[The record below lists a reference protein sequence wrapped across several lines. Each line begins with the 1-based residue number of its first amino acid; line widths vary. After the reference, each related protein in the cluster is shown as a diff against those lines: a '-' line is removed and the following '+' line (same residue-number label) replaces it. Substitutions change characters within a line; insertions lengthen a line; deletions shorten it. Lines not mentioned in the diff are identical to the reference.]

1 MSRNFDSILISGASS
16 GLGCALARHYAAP
29 GVRLALGGRD
39 TDRLA
44 AVAAACRA
52 AGAQVAVTAVD
63 VTDAAATREW
73 VLAQDEHR
81 PLDLVIANAG
91 ISGETGA
98 VGTDAEAALAAR
110 IYAVN
115 VLGVL
120 NTVQPLLPR
129 LIARRAGQIG
139 VMSSIAG
146 YRGLPRGPAYSG
158 SKAALIVHGEA
169 WRVNLS
175 AAGVGVS
182 VICPGYVRTPLTAR
196 HRFKLPFLLE
206 PEPAARKI
214 AAGLAANR
222 ARIVF
227 PWQIR
232 VAAWMFRVLPEP
244 WTRGLVRAP
253 RSARGVPP

>member
-1 MSRNFDSILISGASS
+1 VSRAFRSILISGASS
-16 GLGCALARHYAAP
+16 GLGAALARHYAAA

-52 AGAQVAVTAVD
+52 AGAEVSLAAVD
-63 VTDAAATREW
+63 VTDASATRQW
-73 VLAQDEHR
+73 VLSADELS

-91 ISGETGA
+91 ISGETGGA
-98 VGTDAEAALAAR
+98 GAETALATR
-110 IYAVN
+110 IYATN

-120 NTVQPLLPR
+120 NTVEPLIPR
-129 LIARRAGQIG
+129 LIARHRGQIA

-146 YRGLPRGPAYSG
+146 FRGLPRGPAYSG
-158 SKAALIVHGEA
+158 SKAALLVHGEA
-169 WRVNLS
+169 WRVTL
-175 AAGVGVS
+175 APAGVGVS
-182 VICPGYVRTPLTAR
+182 VICPGYIRTPLTAR

-206 PEPAARKI
+206 PEAAARKA

-222 ARIVF
+222 ARIIF

-232 VAAWMFRVLPEP
+232 VASWMFRVLPEP
-244 WTRGLVRAP
+244 WTRSLVHSSRRRVETP
-253 RSARGVPP
+253 